1 MALENRLRK
10 PRTAAGFVPEACKTQ
25 AWKTLGTSPLKP
37 KKKNMSITAHGLG
50 KPPAKA
56 SNSSK
61 IRARS
66 MQNTS
71 LKNSRNVTFGI
82 HKKHV
87 SHGTWPWKTACE
99 SLEQQQ
105 DSCPKHA
112 KHKPEKLSKHH
123 DTWPW
128 KTALENCLRKP
139 RTAAGFVVEA
149 CRTQA
154 WKTLGTSPLESI
166 ENMSITAHG
175 LGKPPAKAPWKTLG
189 TSPLESMKNMFLTA
203 HDWKTASESL
213 EQQQDSCPKHA
224 KHKPEKL
231 SERHLWSPLKKKTC
245 LSRHMALEACKTQAW
260 KTLRTSLE
268 NSSIAMALENRLR
281 KPRTAAGFVPEAC
294 KTQARKTLGTSPLKP
309 IKKNMSITAHGL
321 GSMQNTSLKNSQ
333 NVTREHWCPSGWLR
347 QPSRPQH
354 SSSTRISPRW
364 LGQQDI
370 QCPPDRFRKTRTA
383 ASTKHVGK
391 PNS

>member
-25 AWKTLGTSPLKP
+25 AWKTLETSRHMALE
-37 KKKNMSITAHGLG
+37 NCLG
-50 KPPAKA
+50 KLPPKA

-61 IRARS
+61 IRGRS

-82 HKKHV
+82 HK
-87 SHGTWPWKTACE
+87 TC
-99 SLEQQQ
+99 
-105 DSCPKHA
+105 
-112 KHKPEKLSKHH
+112 LSRHM
-123 DTWPW
+123 
-128 KTALENCLRKP
+128 ALENRLPKP
-139 RTAAGFVVEA
+139 
-149 CRTQA
+149 
-154 WKTLGTSPLESI
+154 
-166 ENMSITAHG
+166 
-175 LGKPPAKAPWKTLG
+175 
-189 TSPLESMKNMFLTA
+189 
-203 HDWKTASESL
+203 
-213 EQQQDSCPKHA
+213 
-224 KHKPEKL
+224 PEKL
-231 SERHLWSPLKKKTC
+231 SERHLWNPWKTC
-245 LSRHMALEACKTQAW
+245 LSWH
-260 KTLRTSLE
+260 
-268 NSSIAMALENRLR
+268 MALENRLR

-294 KTQARKTLGTSPLKP
+294 KTQARKTLETSPLKP

-333 NVTREHWCPSGWLR
+333 NVTREQLYRHRWCPSGWLR

-383 ASTKHVGK
+383 TSTKHVGK
-391 PNS
+391 PNSYASLEQQTLGTSPLESIKNMSLTAHGLGKPPAKASNSSRIPARSIQNTSLKNSRNLTFGIHKKQAFHDTWLKKTACESLEQQQDSCPKQTTSKTRVDYFLTIRLSAFPRQISDY

>member
-1 MALENRLRK
+1 
-10 PRTAAGFVPEACKTQ
+10 
-25 AWKTLGTSPLKP
+25 
-37 KKKNMSITAHGLG
+37 MSLTAHGLG
-50 KPPAKA
+50 KPPPKA
-56 SNSSK
+56 SNSSR

-71 LKNSRNVTFGI
+71 LKNSRNVTFETQ
-82 HKKHV
+82 KKKTCLSRHMALENRLRKPRTAARFV
-87 SHGTWPWKTACE
+87 LEACKTQAWKTLETSRLE
-99 SLEQQQ
+99 SIKNMSLTAHGLGK
-105 DSCPKHA
+105 PPA
-112 KHKPEKLSKHH
+112 KASNSSRIRARSMQNTSLKNSRNITTHGLG
-123 DTWPW
+123 

-309 IKKNMSITAHGL
+309 IKK
-321 GSMQNTSLKNSQ
+321 
-333 NVTREHWCPSGWLR
+333 
-347 QPSRPQH
+347 
-354 SSSTRISPRW
+354 
-364 LGQQDI
+364 
-370 QCPPDRFRKTRTA
+370 
-383 ASTKHVGK
+383 KHVYHGTWPWKHAKHK
-391 PNS
+391 PEKLSERH